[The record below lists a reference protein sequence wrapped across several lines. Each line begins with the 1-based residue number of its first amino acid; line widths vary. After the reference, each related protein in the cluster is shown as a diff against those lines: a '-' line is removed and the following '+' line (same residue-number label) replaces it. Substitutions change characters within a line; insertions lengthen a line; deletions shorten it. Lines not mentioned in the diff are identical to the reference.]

1 MQRLQL
7 PIIAVGCCP
16 SSGSTLLADLLDS
29 VPGLLCGPEL
39 NILCVERAYQ
49 YDDDFKQEALNRSAF
64 PLASATSHRSRFFNT
79 RYQAQVGLDQNT
91 LNELIAAAETLPE
104 FVYRFAHH
112 CAQFRGR
119 EIRAFAEKTP
129 HNASTVGAYLAAF
142 PKDWFIHIVRDG
154 RSVVASLKRRGY
166 SLFESA
172 LIWLREVQTVRRYR
186 ASPCLVE
193 IRYED
198 LVAAPFEITAR
209 IAKNAGIDADPD
221 DILKT
226 HTTNE
231 YRSGMFRLQQWRAY
245 QYSGQIFAG
254 LSFDHELSN
263 RELDFLYAS
272 ELVCPDG
279 QRISFLGLL
288 EAYGYPVKDLDHISE
303 EYFSERSAEY
313 FKASSIRAFN
323 QNFALI
329 RKTR

>member
-1 MQRLQL
+1 M
-7 PIIAVGCCP
+7 
-16 SSGSTLLADLLDS
+16 
-29 VPGLLCGPEL
+29 
-39 NILCVERAYQ
+39 
-49 YDDDFKQEALNRSAF
+49 
-64 PLASATSHRSRFFNT
+64 
-79 RYQAQVGLDQNT
+79 
-91 LNELIAAAETLPE
+91 
-104 FVYRFAHH
+104 
-112 CAQFRGR
+112 CAIQGR